1 MSTSCLP
8 PSSIGLAQQNTIH
21 YTYNIKKSHQIN
33 QFITYLMAGKLGYST
48 FTAINQHKITIYKP
62 HDQDVGRPHSPYCV
76 GEWVEWVEDKVVG
89 QENCAD
95 VGKGVKSLRQKIPSS
110 TLLSGKAQLLG
121 PFKDEFS
128 LLFHCPTHHGPYE
141 RYQSEY
147 PPCRMSG
154 SCVIHPDVSH
164 CNKKPMLKRHVHTTN

>member
-8 PSSIGLAQQNTIH
+8 PSSIGL
-21 YTYNIKKSHQIN
+21 
-33 QFITYLMAGKLGYST
+33 MAGKLGYST
-48 FTAINQHKITIYKP
+48 FTA
-62 HDQDVGRPHSPYCV
+62 
-76 GEWVEWVEDKVVG
+76 
-89 QENCAD
+89 
-95 VGKGVKSLRQKIPSS
+95 SS

-164 CNKKPMLKRHVHTTN
+164 LNKLSLSVLIGHSRSAETMLLMVDSSSARTIHLLDRSLQSFRPASFRNVATLLLFNPLSISSSGTDNH